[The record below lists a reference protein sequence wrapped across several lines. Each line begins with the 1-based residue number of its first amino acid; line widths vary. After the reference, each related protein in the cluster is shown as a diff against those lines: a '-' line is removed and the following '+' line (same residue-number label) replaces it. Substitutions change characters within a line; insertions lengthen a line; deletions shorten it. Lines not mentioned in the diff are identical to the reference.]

1 MSFLFLS
8 LLQYHLQWDIYQQA
22 TIIITTSVDFQV
34 NLDQMLPS
42 WFHLLQKRTVG
53 DSDVTIIDINIEIA
67 IFKENQMESIS
78 EFFGA
83 SVARFWYSIALEG
96 PAINAGGHR
105 MGFTPHGYDHTE
117 CGVYISTNPIML
129 SAKEFTSST
138 LNEYWG
144 DKSKLNQN
152 QIV

>member
-78 EFFGA
+78 EFFWSKCG
-83 SVARFWYSIALEG
+83 SILIQYRPRGTGDQCRRSQNGFYTARVWS
-96 PAINAGGHR
+96 HR
-105 MGFTPHGYDHTE
+105 VWSLYLHESNHAE
-117 CGVYISTNPIML
+117 CKGVYIFNS
-129 SAKEFTSST
+129 
-138 LNEYWG
+138 EYWG